1 MGQSYTYQCRPFH
14 QWTSVEVTQGSTI
27 QFWSG
32 IVSGEIQLI
41 SRSQNISF
49 TNSNTINRF
58 IQCII
63 GLSLKRREINFK
75 ARIPHTWYILILS
88 MVKNI
93 FLSCFWVLQNM
104 TKSLQQRKTIWTKD
118 KIEPQHVHL
127 AIKTGSGFSAVRTHL
142 WGERLIISCWAN
154 SIEWIKIVR
163 EKWRVLII
171 PKALTLPDI
180 VDSRDV
186 LSKIGRVS
194 ITFVAASFNCFPSH
208 STSFTV
214 HQSSWYH
221 PTMIHTYLLP

>member
-1 MGQSYTYQCRPFH
+1 MGQSYTYQCRPF
-14 QWTSVEVTQGSTI
+14 QQSTSVQVTQGSTI

-58 IQCII
+58 IQCMI
-63 GLSLKRREINFK
+63 GLSLKRRKINFK

-93 FLSCFWVLQNM
+93 FYLVFGYC
-104 TKSLQQRKTIWTKD
+104 RIWQKVYN
-118 KIEPQHVHL
+118 K
-127 AIKTGSGFSAVRTHL
+127 GN
-142 WGERLIISCWAN
+142 WAN
-154 SIEWIKIVR
+154 SIEWMKILR
-163 EKWRVLII
+163 EKWRVFII

>member
-14 QWTSVEVTQGSTI
+14 QSTSVQVTQGSTI

-93 FLSCFWVLQNM
+93 FYLVFGYCSVWK
-104 TKSLQQRKTIWTKD
+104 KSLQQRKTIWTKD
-118 KIEPQHVHL
+118 KIEPQHVYL
-127 AIKTGSGFSAVRTHL
+127 PIKTASGFSAVRTHL
-142 WGERLIISCWAN
+142 WGKRLIISCWAN
-154 SIEWIKIVR
+154 SIEWMKIVR
-163 EKWRVLII
+163 EKWRVFII
-171 PKALTLPDI
+171 RKHLPYRI
-180 VDSRDV
+180 
-186 LSKIGRVS
+186 L
-194 ITFVAASFNCFPSH
+194 
-208 STSFTV
+208 
-214 HQSSWYH
+214 
-221 PTMIHTYLLP
+221 